1 MLHFLGRDI
10 DIDVDQI
17 LRLSGGLP
25 AVCAGSDANGQ
36 RWLLIK
42 LSHGPD
48 EIRWVCSP
56 VTDPVVVQVVSGRA
70 APADVVRHSCTGWVE
85 LVTFHPGEPPTESC
99 VLCAEDEAL
108 LAELPPLDTPPL
120 AA

>member
-10 DIDVDQI
+10 EMDVDRV

-25 AVCAGSDANGQ
+25 AVCAGLDTNGQ

-42 LSHGPD
+42 LAEGPD
-48 EIRWVCSP
+48 GVRWVCAP
-56 VTDPVVVQVVSGRA
+56 VTDRVVEAVDGGRA
-70 APADVVRHSCTGWVE
+70 GPADVVRHSCTGWVE
-85 LVTFHPGEPPTESC
+85 LVTFTVGEPPRESC
-99 VLCAEDEAL
+99 VLCDDDEAL
-108 LAELPPLDTPPL
+108 LAELPPLDGPL